1 MAIIKKG
8 NALATGQVQP
18 GWTVQADGYGLWTGH
33 AVFQVDSTSPWTVNR
48 GDAFP
53 ISNYNGVLFA
63 QKIVRTNR
71 SLEVD
76 VISVDYVGLSTP
88 GSTFLSLPN
97 VTSSNGLT
105 SEHISTHPK
114 FFTAAGIAGP
124 KPFTAS
130 TIVPGEFKGLNGAHF
145 EKADG
150 GKFLGFKNPDYP
162 LYYGKTNYLAPVTS
176 YSGVIY
182 TNTIIRVTALRG
194 ALGKT
199 SGTNSFA
206 GVQLLPTYL
215 GSTFT
220 TGTPARNQLLLSQVN
235 HEDYGKDLY
244 KVSYEIRYFADGYPS
259 ETYQP
264 A

>member
-1 MAIIKKG
+1 MAIEKKG

-18 GWTVQADGYGLWTGH
+18 GWTVQADGYGLWTGR
-33 AVFQVDSTSPWTVNR
+33 ASFFVDSESGWTVNR

-53 ISNYNGVLFA
+53 ISDYNGVLFA
-63 QKIVRTNR
+63 QKVVRTNQK
-71 SLEVD
+71 LDVD
-76 VISVDYVGLSTP
+76 VITVEYVGLSTP

-105 SEHISTHPK
+105 SEHISTHPQ
-114 FFTAAGIAGP
+114 FFATGGIAGP
-124 KPFTAS
+124 KPFGAS
-130 TIVPGEFKGLNGAHF
+130 DIVPGEFKGLNGAHF

-162 LYYGKTNYLAPVTS
+162 LYYGKTNYLAPITS

-182 TNTIIRVTALRG
+182 TNVISRVTGLRSK
-194 ALGKT
+194 LGKT
-199 SGTNSFA
+199 SGTNSFD
-206 GVQLLPTYL
+206 GTQLLPTYL
-215 GSTFT
+215 GSSFVKD
-220 TGTPARNQLLLSQVN
+220 GRNQLLLSQVN

-244 KVSYEIRYFADGYPS
+244 KIHYEIRFFADGYP
-259 ETYQP
+259 EKVYPT